1 MNANQQL
8 LAAIDAFLA
17 NSGMAAST
25 FGKKAA
31 GNSEVVARLRDGC
44 SITLTTAD
52 RIRNFIAEQRGR
64 NGRAKRR
71 VA

>member
-8 LAAIDAFLA
+8 LAEIDAFLA
-17 NSGMAAST
+17 ASGMAETT

-31 GNSEVVARLRDGC
+31 GNSQVVDRMRDG
-44 SITLTTAD
+44 SSVTLRTAD
-52 RIRNFIAEQRGR
+52 RIRRFIAESQPDRG
-64 NGRAKRR
+64 GRRR